1 MITDLNDTENTNT
14 LVPIYTMSIP
24 HSKLNSKPYIKKL
37 IKDEKLRIYQ
47 LLLEKTNFTEKHFQK
62 LLQKNMDLS
71 FMR

>member
-1 MITDLNDTENTNT
+1 MISDSNDTENTT
-14 LVPIYTMSIP
+14 IPVPIYTLSIP
-24 HSKLNSKPYIKKL
+24 HSQINSKQYLEKL

-71 FMR
+71 FLR